1 MPENKNNLEPET
13 RPEQEPKEASHE
25 SRWQWAKPSQWIIAG
40 ALGAFSLLADQISKL
55 LVAANLFPGQ
65 RVIVIDP
72 VLWILYARNYDAVF
86 SINVGPRFILI
97 LMPLIA
103 VGFVT
108 YLLLRPQNRFT
119 TVLLGLI
126 LGGGLGNLVDR
137 IRLGYV
143 VDWISLWLP
152 PLKIRWAT
160 FNISDASVVVPVILL
175 LIYELF
181 FTWKKKEP
189 AGEQETE

>member
-1 MPENKNNLEPET
+1 MRKTTSRQEKEIN
-13 RPEQEPKEASHE
+13 QEPQDEKQK
-25 SRWQWAKPSQWIIAG
+25 WQWARPSQWIIAG
-40 ALGAFSLLADQISKL
+40 ALGAFSLLADQVSKL
-55 LVAANLFPGQ
+55 IVTANLHPGQ
-65 RVIVIDP
+65 RIIVIDP

-86 SINVGPRFILI
+86 SINVGPRFLLI
-97 LMPLIA
+97 LLPLIA

-108 YLLLRPQNRFT
+108 YLLLQRQNTFT

-143 VDWISLWLP
+143 VDWISMWVP

-181 FTWKKKEP
+181 FTLRKKKQAEEP
-189 AGEQETE
+189 ETE